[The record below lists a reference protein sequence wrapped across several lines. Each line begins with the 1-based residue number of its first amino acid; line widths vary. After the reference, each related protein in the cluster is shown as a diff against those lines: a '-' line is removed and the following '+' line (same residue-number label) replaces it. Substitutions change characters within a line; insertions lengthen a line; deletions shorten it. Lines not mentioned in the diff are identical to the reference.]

1 LAATSGPFHDNVSV
15 IVLNYNQAE
24 TTLECLDAL
33 EHAESPL
40 IRDIIVVDNGS
51 SPEQVAILRKRH
63 AGGGFTLV
71 EVGVNRF
78 FGEGNNIGVD
88 FAGTDYIV
96 FLNNDAFVQPGWIEA
111 LASTMRSDPGVA
123 AVGPMFLYPDGRV
136 QEVGGVALPT
146 GDAVQ
151 IGKGAIWGPDH
162 YDTPCVVDYCSAA
175 CLMMRRS
182 DFLKV
187 GGFGFEWEPAYYE
200 DTDLCLKLW
209 THCGKVMVNPRARVV
224 HIESKTT
231 SDSRLQLQDIS
242 EINRTRFVKKWGAWL
257 EARQTAHLADLEEAP
272 RSELDELS
280 TEDLELL
287 ATPPAS
293 PEPQFVLYSPYQLVP
308 GGGERL
314 LFAVASHLSELFGT
328 PNVAFATPQRY
339 SAIRMQQIAATFGFE
354 HVVGMALPWEEVE
367 ADKCR
372 FAFVIGN
379 SVVPPVPAFG
389 TRSVYHIQFPFWV
402 PDAHVEAR
410 GDWLAGY
417 DEIWVYSEFVRRN
430 VNGLVRHYGL
440 DAPPVRLIPAY
451 ATWSGATS
459 GLPWA
464 ERKTIVTVGRFFTG
478 GHNKRQDVVIEAFRR
493 MVEQG
498 VEGVELALAGSI
510 HPSPEGRSRFHELQ
524 RLAAGLDCTFYPN
537 IGRSDLAAL
546 YERSAVLIHAAGFGV
561 DAEEFPERLEHFG
574 ITPIEAASF
583 GCIPVVYG
591 QGGPREVVR
600 VLGCDTTF
608 STVDECATIVSGLLK
623 DPTGSAALSAHIL
636 ESSQAYS
643 AEAYFNGIDESLRE
657 LGVL

>member
-1 LAATSGPFHDNVSV
+1 LVATSDPYHDNVSV

-33 EHAESPL
+33 VRAESSL

-51 SPEQVAILRKRH
+51 SPEEIAILRKRH
-63 AGGGFTLV
+63 AAGGFTLV

-88 FAGTDYIV
+88 FASSDYIV

-111 LASTMRSDPGVA
+111 LASTMRGDPGVA

-151 IGKGAIWGPDH
+151 VGKGAVWGPDH

-209 THCGKVMVNPRARVV
+209 THCGKVMVNPLARVV

-242 EINRTRFVKKWGAWL
+242 EINRARFVKKWGAWL
-257 EARQTAHLADLEEAP
+257 EARQTSHLADLDHAP
-272 RSELDELS
+272 WTELDELS

-287 ATPPAS
+287 GATPTS
-293 PEPQFVLYSPYQLVP
+293 TSSQFVLYSPYQLVP
-308 GGGERL
+308 GGGERV
-314 LFAVASHLSELFGT
+314 LFEVASHLSELVGT
-328 PNVAFATPQRY
+328 PNVVFASPQRY

-354 HVVGMALPWEEVE
+354 HVVGLALPWEEVE

-372 FAFVIGN
+372 FSLVIGN

-389 TRSVYHIQFPFWV
+389 ARSVYHIQFPFWV

-410 GDWLAGY
+410 GEWLGGY

-440 DAPPVRLIPAY
+440 KAPPIRLIPPH
-451 ATWSGATS
+451 ATWSGATP

-464 ERKTIVTVGRFFTG
+464 ERRTIVTVGRFFTG

-493 MVEQG
+493 MVDQG

-510 HPSPEGRSRFHELQ
+510 HPSPEGRRRFHELQ
-524 RLAAGLDCTFYPN
+524 RLATGLNCTFHPN

-574 ITPIEAASF
+574 ITPVEAASF

-608 STVDECATIVSGLLK
+608 STIDECAGTVSALLN
-623 DPTGSAALSAHIL
+623 DPRGSAELSAHIL
-636 ESSQAYS
+636 ESSGAYS
-643 AEAYFNGIDESLRE
+643 SEAYCNGIDESLRD

>member
-1 LAATSGPFHDNVSV
+1 MAATSDPFYDNVSV

-88 FAGTDYIV
+88 FAGTDFIV

-151 IGKGAIWGPDH
+151 IGKGAVWGPDH

-209 THCGKVMVNPRARVV
+209 THCGKVMVNPLARVV

-231 SDSRLQLQDIS
+231 SDSRLKLQDIS

-257 EARQTAHLADLEEAP
+257 EARQTAHLADLDQAP
-272 RSELDELS
+272 RTELDELS

-287 ATPPAS
+287 AAAPS
-293 PEPQFVLYSPYQLVP
+293 PDPQCVLYSPYQLVP

-314 LFAVASHLSELFGT
+314 LFEVASHLSELFGT
-328 PNVAFATPQRY
+328 QNVAFATPQRY

-389 TRSVYHIQFPFWV
+389 ARSVYHIQFPFWV
-402 PDAHVEAR
+402 SDAHVEAK
-410 GDWLAGY
+410 GEWLGGY

-440 DAPPVRLIPAY
+440 KAPPIRLIPAH
-451 ATWSGATS
+451 ATWSGATP

-464 ERKTIVTVGRFFTG
+464 ERRTILTVGRFFTG

-498 VEGVELALAGSI
+498 MEGMELALAGSI

-524 RLAAGLDCTFYPN
+524 SLASGLDCTFYPN
-537 IGRSDLAAL
+537 ISRNDLAAL

-608 STVDECATIVSGLLK
+608 SSVDECATLVSGLLK
-623 DPTGSAALSAHIL
+623 DPTGSTALSAHIR
-636 ESSQAYS
+636 ESSQVYS